1 MSRKHDRRGMVE
13 TAVQAR
19 RGQLHLQ
26 ALDDGG
32 GPGLLLL
39 EVVHPDQGLLGQDA
53 HPMRGVD
60 PEDLVGPLPRL
71 GGRHDHLRFPPGR
84 LRFGHAAQAVTLDTQ
99 ELLGGGWAE
108 PRLDLGRDESG
119 VR

>member
-1 MSRKHDRRGMVE
+1 MNGGEAEVE

-39 EVVHPDQGLLGQDA
+39 EVVAARYSQAGL
-53 HPMRGVD
+53 GV
-60 PEDLVGPLPRL
+60 GSSPRL
-71 GGRHDHLRFPPGR
+71 
-84 LRFGHAAQAVTLDTQ
+84 T
-99 ELLGGGWAE
+99 
-108 PRLDLGRDESG
+108 
-119 VR
+119 